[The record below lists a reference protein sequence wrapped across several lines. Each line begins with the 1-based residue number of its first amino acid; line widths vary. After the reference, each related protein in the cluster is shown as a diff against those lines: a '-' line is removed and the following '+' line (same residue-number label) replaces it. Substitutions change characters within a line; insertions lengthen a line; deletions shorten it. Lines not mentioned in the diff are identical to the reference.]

1 MAKEDMWGKLGRI
14 DPRILYV
21 LLVIILIIPLIAP
34 IGLPI
39 PITSETRKIYD
50 AVEKLPPGSVVVCAM
65 DTSGAAWGENGPQA
79 KAILRHLFQKPLKIV
94 VVSFEADGPM
104 LGQRALLEVPKG
116 EKKYGVDYVN
126 LGFVAGGETGRAA
139 FGRDVQKLISKDFL
153 GNPLEKLPIMEKVR
167 NAEDFALF
175 FTFTSLISAVEMYV
189 RQLYAPYKTK
199 VVAGIIGLGVPA
211 VVPYYNAGQLF
222 SILSGSLGAG
232 EYELLSK
239 MPGEGVRLSDALSL
253 STLLVVVLIVV
264 GNAAFFGDK
273 LRGKEEK
280 R

>member
-1 MAKEDMWGKLGRI
+1 MAKEDMWVKLSRI
-14 DPRILYV
+14 DPRILYA
-21 LLVIILIIPLIAP
+21 LLVIILIIPLFTP
-34 IGLPI
+34 LGLPI
-39 PITSETRKIYD
+39 PITKETRKVYE
-50 AVEKLPPGSVVVCAM
+50 AVEKLPPGSVVVCSM

-79 KAILRHLFQKPLKIV
+79 KAIFQHLFQKPLKIV
-94 VVSFEADGPM
+94 VVSFETDGPM
-104 LGQRALLEVPKG
+104 LAEQAFLEIRKG

-126 LGFVAGGETGRAA
+126 LGFIAGGETARAA

-153 GNPLEKLPIMEKVR
+153 GNPIDKLPIMEKVR

-199 VVAGIIGLGVPA
+199 IVAGIIGLGVA
-211 VVPYYNAGQLF
+211 SIVPYYNAGQLF

-232 EYELLSK
+232 EYELLNK

-253 STLLVVVLIVV
+253 STLFIIACIVI
-264 GNAAFFGDK
+264 GNAAFLGVK
-273 LRGKEEK
+273 LRGREQK